1 MTERAVAILPTPI
14 HAAVEKSPYA
24 LLMTPPQ
31 RGRASLRAAYA
42 FPSALQALA
51 ANKGRSLL
59 TTLGIIIGVA
69 SVIAIEALGQG
80 ATSSV
85 SSQLQGLGTN
95 ILSVTPGST
104 QSFGAQGGA
113 GTGTTLKLSDAE
125 AIERQIPGITSLS
138 PVDQG
143 PAQVIAGAQNW
154 QTQVQGVRASYQQ
167 LQDWQIDRGTFFSA
181 EDDASSRSVAVLGQT
196 VAKNLFPNG
205 QSPIGQLIRVR
216 NAPFTVVGVLANK
229 GASFGRDQ
237 DDVVLVPLRAGQ
249 VRLFGSTSVNSISV
263 EAADTSQMT
272 QLGAAITQLLRERHG
287 LRPGQSDDFSI
298 RNNNDLIQRFASV
311 TKTLSLFLGAVA
323 AVSLIVGGIGIMNI
337 MLVSVTE
344 RTREIGIRLA
354 IGARP
359 ADVMSKFLIE
369 AVVLSMLGGAIG
381 IVIGSGVAF
390 LLPLLGLPLS
400 IPLTA
405 IGLAFGFAAL
415 IGIFFGIYPARKAS
429 QLDPIQALRYE

>member
-1 MTERAVAILPTPI
+1 MTEPAVAVLPTPI
-14 HAAVEKSPYA
+14 RPAVEKSPYA
-24 LLMTPPQ
+24 LLMSPPK
-31 RGRASLRAAYA
+31 RGRAGLRVAYA
-42 FPSALQALA
+42 LPSALQALA

-154 QTQVQGVRASYQQ
+154 QTQVQAVRASYQQ
-167 LQDWQIDRGTFFSA
+167 LQDWQIERGTFFSA
-181 EDDASSRSVAVLGQT
+181 QDDASSRSVAVLGQT

-272 QLGAAITQLLRERHG
+272 QLSAAITQLLRERHG
-287 LRPGQSDDFSI
+287 LRAGQSDDFSI

-359 ADVMSKFLIE
+359 ADVLSQFLIE

-381 IVIGSGVAF
+381 IVIGSAVAF

>member
-1 MTERAVAILPTPI
+1 VTERAIAVLPTPARR
-14 HAAVEKSPYA
+14 AAEKSPYA
-24 LLMTPPQ
+24 LLMTPPR
-31 RGRASLRAAYA
+31 RGRTSLRVAYA
-42 FPSALQALA
+42 LPSALQALA

-95 ILSVTPGST
+95 ILSVTPGSSA
-104 QSFGAQGGA
+104 SFGAQSGA

-143 PAQVIAGAQNW
+143 GAQVIAGAQNW
-154 QTQVQGVRASYQQ
+154 QTQVQAVRASYQQ
-167 LQDWQIDRGTFFSA
+167 LQDWQVEQGTFFSA

-196 VAKNLFPNG
+196 VVKNLFPNG
-205 QSPIGQLIRVR
+205 KSPVGQLIRVR

-272 QLGAAITQLLRERHG
+272 QLSAAITQLLRERHG
-287 LRPGQSDDFSI
+287 LRQGQADDFSI

-311 TKTLSLFLGAVA
+311 TKTLSIFLGAVA

-359 ADVMSKFLIE
+359 ADVLAQFLIE
-369 AVVLSMLGGAIG
+369 AVVLSMVGGAIG
-381 IVIGSGVAF
+381 IVIGIGVAF

-400 IPLTA
+400 LPLIA
-405 IGLAFGFAAL
+405 IVVAFAFAAL